1 MKKRAQRKAD
11 AEQRRLFL
19 FLGCIRKDFLSV
31 DQSSDDS
38 LEMAIVYAG
47 SILTVYNLRPYA
59 RGDLPGSLSAAAR
72 RNFNSRPCTRG
83 DAAPAAP
90 APPASYFNSRP
101 CTRGDRDGSGIV
113 TLRGLFQFTPLH
125 EGRHPWRRTRPAR
138 RHFNSRPC
146 TRGDPITVL
155 MTAASTLFQFTPLHE
170 GRP

>member
-59 RGDLPGSLSAAAR
+59 RGDLPGSLIAAAR

-83 DAAPAAP
+83 DAIGRPDMAAIEFQFTP
-90 APPASYFNSRP
+90 LHEGRRAADAACGAVGYFNSRP
-101 CTRGDRDGSGIV
+101 CTRGYGSV
-113 TLRGLFQFTPLH
+113 
-125 EGRHPWRRTRPAR
+125 RRMEQAGFISIHAPAR
-138 RHFNSRPC
+138 GATF
-146 TRGDPITVL
+146 G
-155 MTAASTLFQFTPLHE
+155 
-170 GRP
+170 